1 MSLVERSLIDDSC
14 FVREM
19 VSFVCIDS
27 LVDLDVLMF
36 VRGFELGDGRV
47 RVLEI
52 VHHCAVA
59 QCGSHIWERDDVAR
73 SEPTLKLCSINTE
86 TTCMLRPLYSCRD
99 S

>member
-52 VHHCAVA
+52 VP
-59 QCGSHIWERDDVAR
+59 QLCGCTMRFPYLGEG
-73 SEPTLKLCSINTE
+73 
-86 TTCMLRPLYSCRD
+86 
-99 S
+99 